1 MGKEP
6 VMNDLIRLV
15 VGFDA
20 RETIAYHVFCQSVLE
35 NTSLPVSFLP
45 LVEKSLAVYKENH
58 HDGSNRFT
66 YTRFLTPFLMNFE
79 GWAIFADGDMVCRRD
94 IAELWKLRDS
104 SKAVQVVKHDYLTKS
119 STKYL
124 GNKNEN
130 YPRKNWSSVIL
141 WNCGHPENRCLTPDL
156 VSSKDGK
163 FLHRFQWLADSLVGE
178 LDKEWNWLAIEYDDN
193 PSAKL
198 IHYTL
203 GTPCF
208 RDFRDSS
215 SSEHWHRVLA
225 NMLNGIDGV
234 DQLFESVV
242 KPSK

>member
-1 MGKEP
+1 
-6 VMNDLIRLV
+6 MNNLVRLV
-15 VGFDA
+15 VGFDV

-35 NTSLPVSFLP
+35 KTSLPVSFLP
-45 LVEKSLAVYKENH
+45 LVEQSLDGYRENH
-58 HDGSNRFT
+58 QYGSNRFT

-79 GWAIFADGDMVCRRD
+79 GWAIFADGDMVCKSD
-94 IAELWKLRDS
+94 IAELWKLRDA

-141 WNCGHPENRCLTPDL
+141 WNCGHPENRCLTPDF
-156 VSSKDGK
+156 VSSKNGS
-163 FLHRFQWLADSLVGE
+163 FLHRFQWLADALIGE

-193 PSAKL
+193 PSANL

-208 RDFRDSS
+208 RDYWDCA
-215 SSEHWHRVLA
+215 SSEHWHQVLA
-225 NMLNGIDGV
+225 NTLNGIDV
-234 DQLFESVV
+234 TDPLFESVV
-242 KPSK
+242 RPTK

>member
-1 MGKEP
+1 
-6 VMNDLIRLV
+6 MNDLVRLV

-35 NTSLPVSFLP
+35 KTSLPVSFLP
-45 LVEKSLAVYKENH
+45 LVEQSLAVYKETH

-66 YTRFLTPFLMNFE
+66 YTRFLTPFLMGFE

-94 IAELWKLRDS
+94 IAELWKLRDP

-156 VSSKDGK
+156 VSSKDGS
-163 FLHRFQWLADSLVGE
+163 FLHRFQWLADSLIGE
-178 LDKEWNWLAIEYDDN
+178 LDKEWNWLAIEYDEN
-193 PSAKL
+193 PSANL

-208 RDFRDSS
+208 REFRDCS

-225 NMLNGIDGV
+225 NTLNGIDGV
-234 DQLFESVV
+234 DQLFESVL
-242 KPSK
+242 KPTKKT

>member
-1 MGKEP
+1 
-6 VMNDLIRLV
+6 MNDLVRLV

-35 NTSLPVSFLP
+35 KTSLPVSFLP
-45 LVEKSLAVYKENH
+45 LVEQSLDGYRENH
-58 HDGSNRFT
+58 QDGSNRFT

-79 GWAIFADGDMVCRRD
+79 GWAIFADGDMVCKRD

-104 SKAVQVVKHDYLTKS
+104 SKALQVVKHDYLTKS

-141 WNCGHPENRCLTPDL
+141 WNCGHPENRCLTPDF
-156 VSSKDGK
+156 VSSKNGS
-163 FLHRFQWLADSLVGE
+163 FLHRFQWLADALIGE

-193 PSAKL
+193 PSASL

-208 RDFRDSS
+208 RDYWDCA
-215 SSEHWHRVLA
+215 SSEHWHQVLA
-225 NMLNGIDGV
+225 NTLNGIDV
-234 DQLFESVV
+234 TDPLFESVV
-242 KPSK
+242 RPTTK

>member
-1 MGKEP
+1 
-6 VMNDLIRLV
+6 MNDLVRLV
-15 VGFDA
+15 VGFDT

-35 NTSLPVSFLP
+35 KTSLPVSFLP
-45 LVEKSLAVYKENH
+45 LVEQSLAVYKETHN
-58 HDGSNRFT
+58 DGSNRFT
-66 YTRFLTPFLMNFE
+66 YTRFLTPFLMDFE

-141 WNCGHPENRCLTPDL
+141 WNCGHPKNRCLTPDF
-156 VSSKDGK
+156 VSSKDGT

-208 RDFRDSS
+208 RDFRDCS
-215 SSEHWHRVLA
+215 SSEHWHQVLA
-225 NMLNGIDGV
+225 NTLNGIDGA

-242 KPSK
+242 KPTK

>member
-1 MGKEP
+1 
-6 VMNDLIRLV
+6 MNDLIRLV

-45 LVEKSLAVYKENH
+45 LVEKSLALYKETH
-58 HDGSNRFT
+58 QDGSNRFT

-141 WNCGHPENRCLTPDL
+141 WNCGHPANRCITPDFL
-156 VSSKDGK
+156 SLKDGA
-163 FLHRFQWLADSLVGE
+163 FLHRFQWLEDSLVGE

-225 NMLNGIDGV
+225 NTLNGIDGV

-242 KPSK
+242 KQRK